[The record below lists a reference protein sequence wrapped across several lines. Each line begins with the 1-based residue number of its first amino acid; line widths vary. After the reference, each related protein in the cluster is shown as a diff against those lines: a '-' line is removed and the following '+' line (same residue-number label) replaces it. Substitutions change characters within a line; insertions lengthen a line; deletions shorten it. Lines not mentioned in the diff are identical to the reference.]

1 MEDMHISGN
10 RGREYA
16 AERREQF
23 RYMKNKYLTR
33 FMCLTLASGMILSGS
48 MPVFAAEETVYT
60 SDEFGSS
67 SDDFSSSGDDT
78 TGDVSSEPDV
88 PSEDPTPEPADPT
101 PVPDTPE
108 PEPTVT
114 PVPDTPTPDT
124 PTPKP
129 TVTPVPDTPEPTV
142 TPIPNTPTPEPT
154 VTPVPNTPTPE
165 PTVTP
170 TPGTMTT
177 DNAMAVINR
186 INELHQQSITLE
198 KKSLVQSIR
207 TAYEALTDDEKN
219 QVTNYGLLLQME
231 NSITELEAK
240 QNNQNNQNVTPANP
254 FSDQA
259 NTVAAQTGTP
269 VYYASNIH
277 AGKDFYLDS
286 LKNNYNLTFSDDFAS
301 VMDEIEKE
309 YKEKNKLTDASDA
322 SGSKTTTSADS
333 LLVRNWQ
340 DILAVY
346 VYQQSQQGKTEYT
359 LDASCKDDLAEIFAE
374 LNPVVRDKQNI
385 THVTYGNRKINYY
398 IKKNKISKQDRKILK
413 KYVET
418 DCKLLCAVVTAANG
432 FVRESVGDDVSE
444 ERVNVI
450 SAAYSLVGK
459 VGYFWGGKSTVIG
472 EDPSWGSTAQV
483 SAVGSKSTGTLRA
496 YGLDCSGFVTW
507 AVINGY
513 QDQSMQTAV
522 GDGTSEQWEKANV
535 VTEADAQ
542 PGDLVFQ
549 KGPENGSDN
558 HVGILC
564 GKTDA
569 GDWIAVHCS
578 SGKNGVT
585 VGEAYSASFRYIR
598 QPSFYPTAEEQQQMQ
613 SSSVATTTTTTDIT
627 DTNAFTGNANVAVG
641 NTLQSAIKSSAFTG
655 NEDKTT
661 GLISDTTTTVP
672 VTIIPTPVLISDKID
687 LSKENVAVFKA
698 N

>member
-114 PVPDTPTPDT
+114 PVPDTPTP
-124 PTPKP
+124 
-129 TVTPVPDTPEPTV
+129 EPTV

-231 NSITELEAK
+231 NTITELEAK

-309 YKEKNKLTDASDA
+309 YKEKNKLTNASDA